1 MKMNK
6 IAAALCA
13 TVAFSAPAFA
23 GVVSF
28 DFTSINSG
36 STDLFK
42 QLSVQKFDSSLGTLT
57 GIQLVYSSD
66 VTSSVNLTND
76 GKKATVADV
85 RVDATLSLYRPD
97 NTLVAPAVSATLY
110 NTSVSLAKGQTIV
123 DAATGSK
130 TLTLNALLDSSS
142 DFALFTGT
150 GVISSPFSVVA
161 TSHSSSSTGLSA
173 DFTTTANGYGK
184 VTYTF
189 TAAPVPEPETYA
201 MLLAGLALVGVVA
214 RRRKSA

>member
-13 TVAFSAPAFA
+13 TVAFSSQAFA
-23 GVVSF
+23 GTVTF
-28 DFTSINSG
+28 DFTSVNSG
-36 STDLFK
+36 ATDLFK
-42 QLSVQKFDSSLGTLT
+42 QLSVQKFDAGLGTLT
-57 GIQLVYSSD
+57 GITLLYSSD
-66 VTSSVNLTND
+66 VFSSVSLTNG
-76 GKKATVADV
+76 GKRNTTAEVS
-85 RVDATLSLYRPD
+85 VDATLSLYRPD
-97 NTLVAPAVSATLY
+97 NTLVAPAVTANLY
-110 NTSVSLAKGQTIV
+110 NESVFLTKGQTIV
-123 DAATGSK
+123 NAASGSK
-130 TLTLNALLDSSS
+130 TLTLNALLTSTS

-150 GVISSPFSVVA
+150 GLISSPFSVVA
-161 TSHSSSSTGLSA
+161 TSNSSSTSGLSA